1 VVGPLSQIHLL
12 YSHSFTTLFPSVMT
26 NLSLSTLSLNS
37 TGSDSQNED
46 WDRFLEITD
55 EDMTSENTLS
65 PLARTTPRNSVV
77 FPADETPGRIVKTG
91 GGHGRDGSV
100 DGKGKRTL
108 SELMKM
114 HAERGTNCQFSVEE
128 ASRVAD
134 VLGQWINA
142 SSSPYESEDDFFVRS
157 QDDLFILP
165 KRSPLV
171 EGRPRGQSE
180 SNSRPPSSTG
190 FVAS

>member
-1 VVGPLSQIHLL
+1 
-12 YSHSFTTLFPSVMT
+12 MT

-134 VLGQWINA
+134 VLGQWVGATFFFNA
-142 SSSPYESEDDFFVRS
+142 YG
-157 QDDLFILP
+157 
-165 KRSPLV
+165 K
-171 EGRPRGQSE
+171 
-180 SNSRPPSSTG
+180 N
-190 FVAS
+190 